1 MFEILDKRKEK
12 YCAKKQ
18 LNPQT
23 LKRLRRKNA
32 NKDLDREKLKEKRNE
47 KIKQQES
54 ARSIAPPMPMIPI
67 RRR

>member
-1 MFEILDKRKEK
+1 MLLTKAANKRKEK

-47 KIKQQES
+47 KIKQKKVHE
-54 ARSIAPPMPMIPI
+54 ALRHLCP
-67 RRR
+67 